1 MRFSV
6 PQPYV
11 FILSQIDFFICDGK
25 WEHKGIIQDKF
36 GILMDKK
43 GLKERK
49 MNYKEFLKPFYN
61 RTKAKAGLRGVD
73 GNSIE

>member
-1 MRFSV
+1 
-6 PQPYV
+6 
-11 FILSQIDFFICDGK
+11 
-25 WEHKGIIQDKF
+25 
-36 GILMDKK
+36 
-43 GLKERK
+43 

>member
-1 MRFSV
+1 
-6 PQPYV
+6 
-11 FILSQIDFFICDGK
+11 
-25 WEHKGIIQDKF
+25 
-36 GILMDKK
+36 MDKK